1 MRKFAKTTRAL
12 MEIVWALCASL
23 CFRGEQNVG
32 NAGNR
37 RYRLP
42 ELKSWLCIVFVIACL
57 LTNVSAQAQEPNEVL
72 VLASYHPT
80 MGWTK
85 AVVGTIESELL
96 RSGTDVEIHTEYM
109 DTKHFSDRNHYTNL
123 YTLFRDKAK
132 REQYDVIITVDNN
145 ALLFLLK
152 YRNEL
157 YPNVP
162 IVFCGVDHH
171 HDSMYER
178 RPSKTTI
185 EEILGGHN
193 SVTGVLEE
201 FDYERTIEVALQLHP
216 SARRVILINDGI
228 NEVTYYP
235 NLSEEDVTNLAERFA
250 GRAEFENLLLTESN
264 LNQVIE
270 KIRQRREESVVL
282 LTNTFL
288 DTEANLSLLR
298 GKFRTFCRRCDAP
311 VYIVDGSLLQLG
323 HLVGGYINEGNAQGK
338 TAVDMALQI
347 LGGESP
353 GNIPIITKSPNRYI
367 FQHPYM
373 KKFGISP
380 ADLPPGSVILNPP
393 ESFYYKYR
401 SRIWTVIAI
410 IAALA
415 LAVVILSVNILRRK
429 KAEENLRVRNIAIES
444 SIDAIAFAD
453 MKGKLTDVNSSF
465 LKLWGYSDKKEVLG
479 KPAVQFWADVDRA
492 TEVRRIL
499 VDGGNWVGEL
509 TAKRK
514 DGSTFNVQLS
524 SSPVKSEAGEPLCTM
539 AAFVDITD
547 RKQAEGALR
556 ENEERLRL
564 ALSAADMGTWRWDPV
579 TNQDTRDAN
588 FNRILGLSAA
598 GSTQPVEDF
607 FQRVHPDDRDMVDKG
622 IQCAIRDR
630 QPYLAEFRVVRP
642 DGAIR
647 WLRDQGKVL
656 CDENDRVS
664 YMTGAVVDITE
675 RKKAEEELRQSEEK
689 WRSLVENAPDV
700 ILTVGPDG
708 TILFLNHTVPPFTPE
723 KAVGTSIYD
732 YVPDEYQDTLRKSL
746 EHVLQ
751 TGEPYSYE
759 LAGKGPD
766 GCTSWYQSRMGPI
779 KHGGQVVAVIL
790 IATDITER
798 KRAEKAL
805 RESEQRFRSLVET
818 SSDWVWEIDQ
828 NGIYIYTSPKVK
840 DLLGY
845 EPEEI
850 IGKTP
855 FDLMPPD
862 EAERVAEL
870 FNDIAES
877 RKPFDGLENTN
888 LHKDGRLVVLD
899 TSGVPIL
906 DEGGNLLG
914 YRGIDRDITERKQTE
929 GALRQSEN
937 KYRTLLENLPQK
949 IFLKDRNSVYLS
961 YNENIAGDFK
971 IRPEEIAGKTDYDFF
986 PKELA
991 EKYRADDKRLVEFG
1005 KTEDIEEE
1013 YIQEGR
1019 EVVVRTVKTPI
1030 KDEQGNV
1037 IGILGIFW
1045 DITERKRAE
1054 EALQRAHDELETRVE
1069 QRTAELAKANVQL
1082 RSLAA
1087 ELTLA
1092 EERLKHQIATNV
1104 HDNIGQNL
1112 AISKIKLESLRESQ
1126 TSPELTAS
1134 LDEIS
1139 ELIAQTIESSRL
1151 LTFELSPPVL
1161 YELGFEAAVEWL
1173 ARRAREQH
1181 GLSTDFKTDG
1191 RPKPLAHDVRVL
1203 LFQAVRELL
1212 VNVAKHANA
1221 GNVTVSTRRVGG
1233 EIRVSV
1239 EDDGVGFD
1247 TSKISAQDYKA
1258 SGFGLFSI
1266 RERLRSIGGRLDID
1280 SRPGLGTCV
1289 TLVTQINHE
1298 SKKNGGKR
1306 K

>member
-1 MRKFAKTTRAL
+1 MRKFAKITRAL

-37 RYRLP
+37 RYHLP

-57 LTNVSAQAQEPNEVL
+57 STAVSAQAQEPNEVL
-72 VLASYHPT
+72 ILASYHPT

-162 IVFCGVDHH
+162 IVFCGVDHY

-178 RPSKTTI
+178 RPSETTM
-185 EEILGGHN
+185 EEILGGHDL
-193 SVTGVLEE
+193 VTGVLEE

-264 LNQVIE
+264 LDQVVE

-311 VYIVDGSLLQLG
+311 VYAVDGSLLQLG
-323 HLVGGYINEGNAQGK
+323 HLMGGYINSGEAQGK
-338 TAVDMALQI
+338 TAADMALQI

-367 FQHPYM
+367 FRHPYM

-380 ADLPPGSVILNPP
+380 ADLPPGSVILNQP

-415 LAVVILSVNILRRK
+415 LAIVILSVNILRRK

-444 SIDAIAFAD
+444 SINAIAFAGI
-453 MKGKLTDVNSSF
+453 KGKLTDVNSSF
-465 LKLWGYSDKKEVLG
+465 LKLWGYSDKKEILG

-492 TEVRRIL
+492 TEVSRIL
-499 VDGGNWVGEL
+499 VDGSNWVGEL

-524 SSPVKSEAGEPLCTM
+524 SSPVKSEAGEPICTM
-539 AAFVDITD
+539 AAFVDITE
-547 RKQAEGALR
+547 RKQAEEKLKQYRFMVESAHDAIFFKDLKSRYVIANNKASEAFGLSREQVIGRNDVEIMPNKEEAGKNIEDDKLVFGTGKPRETTKYMTGADGTERWFQAIKVPQFDDEGNVIGLIGIAR
-556 ENEERLRL
+556 DVTERKHTEERLRESENKFKTVFENAGGAIFIGDVKTGEIIECNSL
-564 ALSAADMGTWRWDPV
+564 AEKLIGR
-579 TNQDTRDAN
+579 TRTE
-588 FNRILGLSAA
+588 IIGMHQSL
-598 GSTQPVEDF
+598 
-607 FQRVHPDDRDMVDKG
+607 VHPDGEQEKYREKFSRHIQQEHLVD
-622 IQCAIRDR
+622 
-630 QPYLAEFRVVRP
+630 
-642 DGAIR
+642 
-647 WLRDQGKVL
+647 
-656 CDENDRVS
+656 
-664 YMTGAVVDITE
+664 
-675 RKKAEEELRQSEEK
+675 
-689 WRSLVENAPDV
+689 
-700 ILTVGPDG
+700 
-708 TILFLNHTVPPFTPE
+708 
-723 KAVGTSIYD
+723 
-732 YVPDEYQDTLRKSL
+732 
-746 EHVLQ
+746 
-751 TGEPYSYE
+751 YE
-759 LAGKGPD
+759 
-766 GCTSWYQSRMGPI
+766 
-779 KHGGQVVAVIL
+779 GQVQHKDGRKIPVWISAETVK
-790 IATDITER
+790 IAGRDAISSLFIDITER
-798 KRAEKAL
+798 KRVEEAL
-805 RESEQRFRSLVET
+805 RESEHRFRSLVET
-818 SSDWVWEIDQ
+818 SSDWVWEIDR
-828 NGIYIYTSPKVK
+828 NGIYTYTSPKVK

-862 EAERVAEL
+862 EAKRAAEL
-870 FNDIAES
+870 FNDIVES

-888 LHKDGRLVVLD
+888 LHKDGQLVVLE
-899 TSGVPIL
+899 TSGVPIFG
-906 DEGGNLLG
+906 EGENLLG

-937 KYRTLLENLPQK
+937 KYRTLLENLPQR

-961 YNENIAGDFK
+961 CNENLAKDFK
-971 IRPEEIAGKTDYDFF
+971 IRSGEIAGKTDYDFF

-1005 KTEDIEEE
+1005 KTEDIEEK
-1013 YIQEGR
+1013 YIQEGQ
-1019 EVVVRTVKTPI
+1019 ELIVRTVKTPV
-1030 KDEQGNV
+1030 KDEQGDV

-1054 EALQRAHDELETRVE
+1054 EALQKARDELEIRVE
-1069 QRTAELAKANVQL
+1069 QRTAEIARANVQL

-1092 EERLKHQIATNV
+1092 EERLRHQIATNV

-1112 AISKIKLESLRESQ
+1112 AISKIKLESLRKLQ
-1126 TSPELTAS
+1126 ASPELTAS

-1161 YELGFEAAVEWL
+1161 YELGFEPAIEWL
-1173 ARRAREQH
+1173 IRQTRQQH
-1181 GLSTDFKTDG
+1181 GLTADFKTDG

-1247 TSKISAQDYKA
+1247 TSKISAQDYKTG
-1258 SGFGLFSI
+1258 GFGLFSI

-1289 TLVTQINHE
+1289 TLAAQINHE
-1298 SKKNGGKR
+1298 SKKNGDKR